1 MKSLGMLLSA
11 ALLVAGSATSA
22 APPPVAPPTSP
33 PVAATSAQMDAVL
46 KELKD
51 IKALLLAARKDE
63 KGGDDSPVHVADS
76 NYTVL
81 GSPDAR
87 VTLVEYTD
95 YQCPFCKRFHDQT
108 WPEIKRLYVDTGKVR
123 FIVRDLPLD
132 FHQQAMPAAL
142 AARCAAEQGKFWP
155 VYETMLATADLSKD
169 APRRI
174 VLGAGVDPAT
184 FDACE
189 RNPGVRR
196 AIENDTAEAERIGVT
211 GTPGFV
217 IAERRDGALKGTLL
231 LGAQP
236 TAAFTTRIDALLNHP
251 AR

>member
-1 MKSLGMLLSA
+1 MTSSGSFLAIGLIA
-11 ALLVAGSATSA
+11 VALTSHA
-22 APPPVAPPTSP
+22 APPAPGPVPAAP
-33 PVAATSAQMDAVL
+33 ATSAQMDAVL

-51 IKALLLAARKDE
+51 IKALLVAARKDE
-63 KGGDDSPVHVADS
+63 KGGDDAPVHIADS
-76 NYTVL
+76 NYAVL

-87 VTLVEYTD
+87 VTVVEYTD

-123 FIVRDLPLD
+123 FFVRDLPLD

-174 VLGAGVDPAT
+174 ALASGIDAAT

-189 RNPGVRR
+189 HNPGMRR

-217 IAERRDGALKGTLL
+217 IAERREGALEGTLL

-236 TAAFTTRIDALLNHP
+236 TAAFTTRIDAVLNRAAH
-251 AR
+251 

>member
-1 MKSLGMLLSA
+1 VKSFGAMFAIALMTSA
-11 ALLVAGSATSA
+11 LASHA
-22 APPPVAPPTSP
+22 APPSPSPMPAPSAP
-33 PVAATSAQMDAVL
+33 ATSAQMDAVL

-51 IKALLLAARKDE
+51 IKALLAAARKEE
-63 KGGDDSPVHVADS
+63 KGGDDAPVHIADS
-76 NYTVL
+76 NYAVL

-95 YQCPFCKRFHDQT
+95 YQCPFCKRFHDQS

-123 FIVRDLPLD
+123 FFVRDLPLD
-132 FHQQAMPAAL
+132 FHQQAMPSAL

-174 VLGAGVDPAT
+174 ALASGIDVAT
-184 FDACE
+184 FDACQQ
-189 RNPGVRR
+189 NPGIRR

-217 IAERRDGALKGTLL
+217 IAERHDGALEGTLL

-236 TAAFTTRIDALLNHP
+236 TAAFTSRIDTVLNRAAH
-251 AR
+251 